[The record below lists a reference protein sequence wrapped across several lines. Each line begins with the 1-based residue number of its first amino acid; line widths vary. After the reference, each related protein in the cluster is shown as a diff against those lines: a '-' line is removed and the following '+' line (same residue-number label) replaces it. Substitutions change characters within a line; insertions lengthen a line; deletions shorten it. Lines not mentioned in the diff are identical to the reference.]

1 VLHGGNQ
8 AVKRAVVLGAGIQG
22 VCAALAL
29 AQEDYHV
36 TLVDRAS
43 RALDRASLRNEGKI
57 HLGFVY
63 ANDPSMR
70 TSFLMLET
78 ALQFA
83 GLVEGFVGREID
95 WPNLKSRPFV
105 YYVVHDSL
113 VARAQVREHYERMQA
128 HYLDLLAQDRSQSY
142 LGERPDRLFSFDLP
156 EAAKAVSA
164 RYAEPL
170 VQTAEVAVELPALC
184 GLLRAAISSNERIA
198 CRFGIDIEGVLP
210 TACGGWKAVGMAL
223 PDRSSWHAAGD
234 IVVNCL
240 WDGRLVVDRSV
251 GLVPDRPWVHR
262 LKYRLL
268 GRLPERLRGLPSMT
282 FVLGPYGDLVSYPSG
297 QTYLSSYASCV
308 TGCTSALAP
317 PAAWQAPCHG
327 EVPAQVATAVQRDVL
342 TALDAILP
350 GIGETQ
356 VDIVDAGM
364 IFSWG
369 DGSLVNP
376 DSEVHRRCD
385 TGVHRREGYF
395 SIDTGKFT
403 NAPYYAEQLRRLV

>member
-1 VLHGGNQ
+1 
-8 AVKRAVVLGAGIQG
+8 
-22 VCAALAL
+22 LA
-29 AQEDYHV
+29 
-36 TLVDRAS
+36 
-43 RALDRASLRNEGKI
+43 
-57 HLGFVY
+57 
-63 ANDPSMR
+63 
-70 TSFLMLET
+70 
-78 ALQFA
+78 
-83 GLVEGFVGREID
+83 
-95 WPNLKSRPFV
+95 W
-105 YYVVHDSL
+105 
-113 VARAQVREHYERMQA
+113 
-128 HYLDLLAQDRSQSY
+128 
-142 LGERPDRLFSFDLP
+142 
-156 EAAKAVSA
+156 
-164 RYAEPL
+164 
-170 VQTAEVAVELPALC
+170 
-184 GLLRAAISSNERIA
+184 
-198 CRFGIDIEGVLP
+198 
-210 TACGGWKAVGMAL
+210 L

>member
-1 VLHGGNQ
+1 
-8 AVKRAVVLGAGIQG
+8 
-22 VCAALAL
+22 
-29 AQEDYHV
+29 
-36 TLVDRAS
+36 
-43 RALDRASLRNEGKI
+43 
-57 HLGFVY
+57 
-63 ANDPSMR
+63 
-70 TSFLMLET
+70 
-78 ALQFA
+78 
-83 GLVEGFVGREID
+83 
-95 WPNLKSRPFV
+95 
-105 YYVVHDSL
+105 
-113 VARAQVREHYERMQA
+113 MQT

-142 LGERPDRLFSFDLP
+142 LGARPDRLFSLDVP
-156 EAAKAVSA
+156 EAAKSVSA
-164 RYAEPL
+164 GYAEPL
-170 VQTAEVAVELPALC
+170 VETAEVAVELPALC
-184 GLLRAAISSNERIA
+184 RLLRAAVASNERIA
-198 CRFGIDIEGVLP
+198 CRFGIEVEAVLP

-282 FVLGPYGDLVSYPSG
+282 FVLGPYGDVVTYPSG
-297 QTYLSSYASCV
+297 QTYLSAYASCV

-317 PAAWQAPCHG
+317 PAAWQAPCRG
-327 EVPAQVATAVQRDVL
+327 EVPAKVAAAVRRDVL
-342 TALDAILP
+342 GALDAILP
-350 GIGETQ
+350 GVGETR
-356 VDIVDAGM
+356 VEVVDAGM

-369 DGSLVNP
+369 DGSVADP

-385 TGVHRREGYF
+385 TGIHRRQGYF